1 MEEKDKRLC
10 FNCGKHWP
18 HQWVARNCLG
28 FCKRCTRSGKINH
41 FAKYCK
47 SKHEGKPLK
56 ELAHKGEDT
65 TGTSFKS
72 GEESTCS
79 LENVNRWD
87 RRTINHFGKVII
99 SGAIINFLDNA
110 MDEAT
115 FQRYGLKKKFK
126 IKKNIQTPNET
137 FWSGWRIKSH
147 PSYRQLW
154 SSHRVWSWDW

>member
-1 MEEKDKRLC
+1 M
-10 FNCGKHWP
+10 
-18 HQWVARNCLG
+18 G

-47 SKHEGKPLK
+47 SKHEGKPSK
-56 ELAHKGEDT
+56 ELAHKGEDIT
-65 TGTSFKS
+65 DTSFKS

-115 FQRYGLKKKFK
+115 FQRYGLKKK
-126 IKKNIQTPNET
+126 IQDKKKY
-137 FWSGWRIKSH
+137 SDAK
-147 PSYRQLW
+147 
-154 SSHRVWSWDW
+154 